1 VKDMP
6 RLWVTVASAALIAG
20 ALSLLAAYLDGGT
33 AASSDIV
40 PWRVRLLAPALLV
53 YWLAVP
59 PFVTLQHE
67 LAVASVRRV
76 SEDAQE
82 ARERNGVASMRW
94 RRLALAAA
102 IGLAVGTL
110 VSQPWSIP
118 AQARWT
124 TLARWGMTVA
134 VWTEI
139 AWFIAD
145 TLARADF
152 VAKLQRQALAVDVFD
167 LRPLNSVGRWA
178 MSIVLAIAGAAT
190 LAALAISDPDTF
202 GRYWPAIVSI
212 YLTMT
217 VTTGGLFVYAT
228 WESHRVIVR
237 LKRSELTAIE
247 CQLVKMHS
255 QLRAHLWET
264 NSSELA
270 GPETTSAWIVLERRI
285 REVPDWPFD
294 LALVRNLAASLV
306 LPIAATVIRAYIGGR

>member
-1 VKDMP
+1 MP
-6 RLWVTVASAALIAG
+6 RLWVTVALAALIAG
-20 ALSLLAAYLDGGT
+20 GLSLLAAYLDGAS

-76 SEDAQE
+76 SQGAHES
-82 ARERNGVASMRW
+82 RERNGLGSMRW
-94 RRLALAAA
+94 RHFALAAA
-102 IGLAVGTL
+102 IGLVVGTL
-110 VSQPWSIP
+110 VSQPWSIS

-124 TLARWGMTVA
+124 TLVRSGLTVA

-145 TLARADF
+145 TLARADL
-152 VAKLQRQALAVDVFD
+152 VAELQRQALAVDLFD
-167 LRPLNSVGRWA
+167 LGPLRSVGRWA

-202 GRYWPAIVSI
+202 GRYWPAIVTI

-217 VTTGGLFVYAT
+217 ITTGGLFVYAT

-247 CQLVKMHS
+247 RQLVRMHA

-264 NSSELA
+264 DSSDLA

-294 LALVRNLAASLV
+294 LALVRNLAASLI
-306 LPIAATVIRAYIGGR
+306 LPIAATVIRAYIGQR